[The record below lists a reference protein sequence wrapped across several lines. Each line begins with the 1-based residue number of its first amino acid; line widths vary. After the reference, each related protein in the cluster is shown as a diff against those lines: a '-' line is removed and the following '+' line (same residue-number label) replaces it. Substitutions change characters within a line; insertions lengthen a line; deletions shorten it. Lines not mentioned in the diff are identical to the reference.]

1 VRECAYHNEAI
12 YMKAK
17 IQIELLLLTS
27 KEKTPGTAPS
37 RMEAEEAKTN
47 SFMFGVGLLRSV
59 L

>member
-1 VRECAYHNEAI
+1 
-12 YMKAK
+12 MKAK

-37 RMEAEEAKTN
+37 RMEVEEAKTN